1 MSKKVIAILSIV
13 SVLAVATGC
22 TNKTTSLNNTVVSE
36 NIENVDT
43 KIILGDSISV
53 EGEGVSVENDKVIIN
68 SVGTYEITG
77 TLNDGQIV
85 VNAGDEDNVKLV
97 LNGANISCSNSAPI
111 YVMNAKNAYV
121 VLANGSENVVTD
133 GENYV
138 YEDTTSDEPNAT
150 IFSKSDLFIS
160 GTGKLTVNSNFN
172 NAVTSKDDLEIG
184 EATIE
189 ITSVADGF
197 RGKDSITIV
206 SGNININATGDGMK
220 SNNTE
225 DTEKGY
231 IEIQSGNINITSGE
245 DGIQAE
251 TNLNILDGTINIT
264 SGGGSEN
271 VVKTNSNNEKMN
283 FGGEKP
289 SQDAVSGAS
298 ESMDNGA
305 NNTSANSN
313 NIELINLAT
322 ETSSDSESTSM
333 KGIKAGQK
341 IKIDSG
347 NININS
353 ADDSI
358 HSNNTIEIN
367 GGIFNISS
375 GDDGI
380 HADSVIDLN
389 SGTIDISKSYE
400 GIEAETININDGDIK
415 VVASDDGIN
424 AAGGNDGSSINGRP
438 GQNNFASSGK
448 GNINLNGGKLV
459 VDANGDGIDANG
471 SIYMKDGIVIVNG
484 PEDNGNGAL
493 DYDGTF
499 EISGGTL
506 IAAGSSGM
514 AQSPSNS
521 STQNSVNVFTSVS
534 ASTLLHIEDESGNEL
549 ITFAP
554 SKNVQSVVIS
564 SPNIKTGT
572 TYKVYTG
579 GESTGTSD
587 NGLYSGGSYSGGTE
601 GDSFTVS
608 SSVTTVGQS
617 VGGMGV
623 PGGGRGNQGGIP
635 GQGAGIQ
642 QGQRPTR

>member
-13 SVLAVATGC
+13 SVLAFTTGC
-22 TNKTTSLNNTVVSE
+22 TNKTTSLNNNTVTSE
-36 NIENVDT
+36 SIENVDT
-43 KIILGDSISV
+43 NIILGNTISV
-53 EGEGVSVENDKVIIN
+53 EGDGVSVENNKVIIN
-68 SVGTYEITG
+68 SAGTYGITG
-77 TLNDGQIV
+77 TLSDGQII

-111 YVMNAKNAYV
+111 YVMNAKNAYI
-121 VLANGSENVVTD
+121 VLADGSENVVTD

-138 YEDTTSDEPNAT
+138 YEDSSSDEPNAT
-150 IFSKSDLFIS
+150 IFSKDDLFIS

-172 NAVTSKDDLEIG
+172 NAITSKDDLEIG

-189 ITSVADGF
+189 ITSVSDGL
-197 RGKDSITIV
+197 RGKDSITIS

-231 IEIQSGNINITSGE
+231 ILIEGGVINITSGE

-251 TNLNILDGTINIT
+251 TKVTITNGDLTINT
-264 SGGGSEN
+264 GGGSEN
-271 VVKTNSNNEKMN
+271 SSKSSSTWGNWGKPMAPGTNTTTTTE
-283 FGGEKP
+283 
-289 SQDAVSGAS
+289 DDTAS
-298 ESMDNGA
+298 A
-305 NNTSANSN
+305 KA
-313 NIELINLAT
+313 I
-322 ETSSDSESTSM
+322 
-333 KGIKAGQK
+333 KGNVLV
-341 IKIDSG
+341 KIDGG
-347 NININS
+347 NINIDS
-353 ADDSI
+353 SDDSI
-358 HSNNTIEIN
+358 HSNGSVEIN
-367 GGIFNISS
+367 GGILNIAS

-380 HADSVIDLN
+380 HGDSIVDIN
-389 SGTIDISKSYE
+389 NGTIDISKSYE
-400 GIEAETININDGDIK
+400 GIEAETININNGDIK

-424 AAGGNDGSSINGRP
+424 AAGGNDGSSVNGRP
-438 GQNNFASSGK
+438 GQNNFASSGS
-448 GNINLNGGKLV
+448 GAINLNGGKLV
-459 VDANGDGIDANG
+459 VDARGDGLDANG
-471 SIYMKDGIVIVNG
+471 NIYMKDGIVIVNG
-484 PEDNGNGAL
+484 PEDSGNGSL

-514 AQSPSNS
+514 AQSPSNT

-534 ASTLLHIEDESGNEL
+534 ANTLIHIEDESGNEL

-554 SKNVQSVVIS
+554 SKNVQSVLIS

-608 SSVTTVGQS
+608 SSVTNVGQS
-617 VGGMGV
+617 AGGMGG
-623 PGGGRGNQGGIP
+623 PGGGRGNQGNIP
-635 GQGAGIQ
+635 GQGAVMQ
-642 QGQRPTR
+642 PGQRPTR